1 MIICRGI
8 FMIFGTDGIRGIV
21 NNTINTQLAYDIGR
35 AYAKYILKHK
45 LIKKIF
51 VGRDTRNSGDT
62 YASAIVNMLK
72 GRIDNNIYE
81 YEKKVEMSKT
91 AGRKKKVDDRQ
102 IYDMAREGKTASQIA
117 LELGCSKATVDKNE
131 GWKNRKIDNFIF

>member
-1 MIICRGI
+1 MANTFVFYGEWIDNIKDLPIEEQDKIIADIVRY
-8 FMIFGTDGIRGIV
+8 GTRKELQHE
-21 NNTINTQLAYDIGR
+21 N
-35 AYAKYILKHK
+35 
-45 LIKKIF
+45 
-51 VGRDTRNSGDT
+51 DT

-91 AGRKKKVDDRQ
+91 AGRKKKVNDKQ
-102 IYDMAREGKTASQIA
+102 IYDMAREGKTANQIA

-131 GWKNRKIDNFIF
+131 GWKNRKIDNFVF

>member
-1 MIICRGI
+1 MADTFVFYGEWIDNIKDLPVEEQDKIIADIVRY
-8 FMIFGTDGIRGIV
+8 GTRKELQHE
-21 NNTINTQLAYDIGR
+21 N
-35 AYAKYILKHK
+35 
-45 LIKKIF
+45 
-51 VGRDTRNSGDT
+51 DT

-72 GRIDNNIYE
+72 GRIDRNIYE

-91 AGRKKKVDDRQ
+91 AGRKKKVNDKQ

-131 GWKNRKIDNFIF
+131 GWKNRKIDNFVF